1 MIDVF
6 YKKLNEGAKVPS
18 KAHDSDFGYDV
29 VATSCEEVAPNVYK
43 YGLGLA
49 FEIDKSD
56 IAYYWDNSMVHSLRL
71 APRSSIWKTGMMLS
85 NSSGIIDIDY
95 RGEVCAVFY
104 HVMPNMPKYEVG
116 DRIGQIYMQHTDRLR
131 FVEKSELSDTERGT
145 GGYGSTGK

>member
-49 FEIDKSD
+49 FETDDSELD
-56 IAYYWDNSMVHSLRL
+56 YRYGFDWSASLRL
-71 APRSSIWKTGMMLS
+71 VPRSSIWKTGMVLS
-85 NSSGIIDIDY
+85 NSTGIIDVDY

-116 DRIGQIYMQHTDRLR
+116 DRIGQLYMEYSETITFH
-131 FVEKSELSDTERGT
+131 EKKELSDTERGT